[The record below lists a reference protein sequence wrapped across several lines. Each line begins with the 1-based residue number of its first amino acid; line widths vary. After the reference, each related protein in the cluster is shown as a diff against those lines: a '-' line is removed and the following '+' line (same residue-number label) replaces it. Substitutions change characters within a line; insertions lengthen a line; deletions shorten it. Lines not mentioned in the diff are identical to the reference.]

1 MWKDSKRASEAA
13 EVMRLTA
20 DDLLHL
26 QIIERVI
33 PEPEHYTTEN
43 LNNVCAVLEQQIR
56 DFLEKY
62 TAISES
68 DLTEKRY
75 GRFRRM

>member
-1 MWKDSKRASEAA
+1 
-13 EVMRLTA
+13 MRLTA

-26 QIIERVI
+26 QIIEQVI

-43 LNNVCAVLEQQIR
+43 LNNVCAVLEQRIR

-68 DLTEKRY
+68 DLIEKRY